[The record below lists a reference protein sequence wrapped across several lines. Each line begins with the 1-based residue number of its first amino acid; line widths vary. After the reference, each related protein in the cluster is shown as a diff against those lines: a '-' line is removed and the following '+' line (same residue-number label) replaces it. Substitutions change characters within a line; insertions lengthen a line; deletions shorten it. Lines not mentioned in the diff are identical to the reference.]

1 MAEKG
6 DNVNLLMVIAFNN
19 VCDNQDLTPLV
30 SQTTNTRKVFLRGE
44 QRKAETQKKKKCNY
58 VYSILLLFLNICVTR
73 HSVNKHITK

>member
-6 DNVNLLMVIAFNN
+6 DNVNLLMVIVFNN

-44 QRKAETQKKKKCNY
+44 QRKAETQKKKKKQLC
-58 VYSILLLFLNICVTR
+58 LFNT
-73 HSVNKHITK
+73 ITIPKYLCYKA

>member
-6 DNVNLLMVIAFNN
+6 DNVNLLMVIVFNN

-44 QRKAETQKKKKCNY
+44 QRKEKTKKKKKAIMFIQY
-58 VYSILLLFLNICVTR
+58 YYYF
-73 HSVNKHITK
+73 

>member
-44 QRKAETQKKKKCNY
+44 QRKAKKKKKKKMQLC
-58 VYSILLLFLNICVTR
+58 LFNT
-73 HSVNKHITK
+73 ITISKYLCYKA

>member
-6 DNVNLLMVIAFNN
+6 DNVNFLMVIVFNN

-44 QRKAETQKKKKCNY
+44 QRKAETQKKKKAIIFIQY
-58 VYSILLLFLNICVTR
+58 Y
-73 HSVNKHITK
+73 

>member
-44 QRKAETQKKKKCNY
+44 QRKAETQKKKKQLC
-58 VYSILLLFLNICVTR
+58 LFNT
-73 HSVNKHITK
+73 ITISKYLCYKA

>member
-44 QRKAETQKKKKCNY
+44 QRKAETQKKKKMQLC
-58 VYSILLLFLNICVTR
+58 LFNT
-73 HSVNKHITK
+73 ITISKYLCYKA

>member
-30 SQTTNTRKVFLRGE
+30 SQTTNTRKAFLRGE
-44 QRKAETQKKKKCNY
+44 QRKAETQKNNKKMQLC
-58 VYSILLLFLNICVTR
+58 LFNT
-73 HSVNKHITK
+73 ITISKYLCYKA

>member
-44 QRKAETQKKKKCNY
+44 QRKAETQKKKMQLC
-58 VYSILLLFLNICVTR
+58 LFNT
-73 HSVNKHITK
+73 ITISKYLCYKA

>member
-44 QRKAETQKKKKCNY
+44 QRKAETQKNKKKMQLC
-58 VYSILLLFLNICVTR
+58 LFNTISKYLCY
-73 HSVNKHITK
+73 KA

>member
-44 QRKAETQKKKKCNY
+44 QRKAETQKKKNAIMFIQY
-58 VYSILLLFLNICVTR
+58 YYYF
-73 HSVNKHITK
+73 

>member
-6 DNVNLLMVIAFNN
+6 DNVNLLMVIVFNN

-44 QRKAETQKKKKCNY
+44 QRKAETQKKKKSNY
-58 VYSILLLFLNICVTR
+58 VYSILLLFLNIYVTR
-73 HSVNKHITK
+73 HSVVVK